1 MKYLWYTTRMMI
13 EKMMSKFI
21 VGISILVAFSLPIY
35 AHGFYADF
43 KTPVANE
50 SCCGDADCHPVDLCI
65 TENGREGLQLGPG
78 WCAEIR
84 SDAIL
89 STPSPDGRAHVCLGS
104 MEGDHPERGHE
115 TSHWQRCV
123 ILPGNV

>member
-1 MKYLWYTTRMMI
+1 
-13 EKMMSKFI
+13 MSKLI
-21 VGISILVAFSLPIY
+21 VGITVLFAFSSPIY
-35 AHGFYADF
+35 AHGFYAEF
-43 KTPVANE
+43 KVPDTND
-50 SCCGDADCHPVDLCI
+50 SCCDDADCHHVDLCV
-65 TENGREGLQLGPG
+65 TKNGKEGLQLGPG

-104 MEGDHPERGHE
+104 MPRDQAERSHE
-115 TSHWQRCV
+115 MGHWQRCV